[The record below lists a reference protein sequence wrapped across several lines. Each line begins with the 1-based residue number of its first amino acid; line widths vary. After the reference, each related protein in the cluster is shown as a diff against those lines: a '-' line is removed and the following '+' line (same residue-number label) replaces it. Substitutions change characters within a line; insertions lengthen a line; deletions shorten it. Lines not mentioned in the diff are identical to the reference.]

1 MAKASDMFVKIKIDV
16 NGNAK
21 EFNAVRLSFKF
32 LISHFKLQI
41 DGPPSRSQTK
51 TLELVRVCLV

>member
-21 EFNAVRLSFKF
+21 EFNAVLLFKF
-32 LISHFKLQI
+32 LISHLKLEI

-51 TLELVRVCLV
+51 TLELVRVCLE